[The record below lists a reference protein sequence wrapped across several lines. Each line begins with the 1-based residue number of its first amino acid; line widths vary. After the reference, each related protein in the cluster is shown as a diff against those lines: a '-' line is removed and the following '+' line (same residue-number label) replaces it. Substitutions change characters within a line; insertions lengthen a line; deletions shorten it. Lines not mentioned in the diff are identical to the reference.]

1 MAQPVPNPPKSILW
15 VDDEGE
21 LLEPHR
27 IFLRSKGFTVEWAS
41 NADDA
46 VELLRRHSFDIML
59 LDEQMPGKRGLE
71 AFRDVRELA
80 PNLPVVMVTKSE
92 EDSTLKEAIGVN
104 VRDYLVKPVNPRQ
117 VLSVVTRILEG
128 PRIRQQ
134 ALARRFV
141 ERFRAMELERDPN
154 LDWRGWIERFD
165 ELMRWDVELAAA
177 GEMGLYDSLRGLY
190 ADMHREFAQFIKREY
205 PDWLKNLEGNRP
217 PLSVD
222 IVSEFLLPIMQRDR
236 AAVFVVVDCLRLDQ
250 WRVLEPLLS
259 PYFEVETTHYFAV
272 LPTATP
278 FSRNAL
284 FSGLFPGEIAARLP
298 DLWGNP
304 DREDESLNA
313 HEKELLENHL
323 EEITGSKIPVRY
335 QKISTS
341 ANSDELERHL
351 GTAIAPEGI
360 SAFVFNF
367 VDLLT
372 HGRSESQIL
381 YEVARDEIALRQI
394 TRQWFQRS
402 ALFSVLKEA
411 SRRKISVLLTTDH
424 GSIHCNTPAT
434 VYAKRDASSNLRYK
448 FGEDLRSERPD
459 QALLFTNEDT
469 LRLPRRG
476 AGSNTLLATNDCFF
490 VYPTKLREYQSRYR
504 GSFLHGGVTPEEVI
518 LPLALLTPTTR
529 R

>member
-1 MAQPVPNPPKSILW
+1 MAQPVTQPPKSILW

-27 IFLRSKGFTVEWAS
+27 IFLRSKGFNVEWAS

-46 VELLRRHSFDIML
+46 VELLRRHSFDILL

-165 ELMRWDVELAAA
+165 ELMRWDVDLAAA

-190 ADMHREFAQFIKREY
+190 ADMHREFAQYIKREY
-205 PDWLKNLEGNRP
+205 PGWLANLEGNRP

-250 WRVLEPLLS
+250 WRVLEPLLA
-259 PYFEVETTHYFAV
+259 PFFEVETTHYFAV

-278 FSRNAL
+278 YSRNAL

-323 EEITGSKIPVRY
+323 EELTGSKIPVRY

-351 GTAIAPEGI
+351 GTAIAPDGI

-411 SRRKISVLLTTDH
+411 ARRKISVLLTTDH

-434 VYAKRDASSNLRYK
+434 VFAKRDASANLRYK
-448 FGEDLRSERPD
+448 FGEDLRSERPE
-459 QALLFTNEDT
+459 QALMFPSEDA

-476 AGSNTLLATNDCFF
+476 AGGNTLLATGDCFF

-518 LPLALLTPTTR
+518 LPLALLTPTAR

>member
-27 IFLRSKGFTVEWAS
+27 IFLRSKGFAVEWAS

-165 ELMRWDVELAAA
+165 ELMRWDVDLAAA

-190 ADMHREFAQFIKREY
+190 ADMHREFANYIRDEY
-205 PDWLKNLEGNRP
+205 PGWLANLEGNRP

-250 WRVLEPLLS
+250 WRVLEPLLA
-259 PYFEVETTHYFAV
+259 PYFDVETTHYFAV

-278 FSRNAL
+278 YSRNAL

-298 DLWGNP
+298 DWWGNP

-313 HEKELLENHL
+313 HEKDLLENHL
-323 EEITGSKIPVRY
+323 EEITGAKVPVRY
-335 QKISTS
+335 QKISTA

-351 GTAIAPEGI
+351 GTAIAPDGI

-434 VYAKRDASSNLRYK
+434 VFAKRDATSNLRYK
-448 FGEDLRSERPD
+448 FGEDLRSERAD
-459 QALLFTNEDT
+459 QALLFPNEDA

-476 AGSNTLLATNDCFF
+476 AGGNTLLATGDCFF

-518 LPLALLTPTTR
+518 LPLALLTPTAR

>member
-1 MAQPVPNPPKSILW
+1 MAQPVIQPPKSILW

-27 IFLRSKGFTVEWAS
+27 IFLRSKGYAVEWAS

-46 VELLRRHSFDIML
+46 VELLRRHSYDILL

-80 PNLPVVMVTKSE
+80 PNMPVVMVTKSE
-92 EDSTLKEAIGVN
+92 EDATLKEAISVN
-104 VRDYLVKPVNPRQ
+104 VRDYLVKPINPRQ
-117 VLSVVTRILEG
+117 VLTVVTRILEG

-134 ALARRFV
+134 ALARSFV
-141 ERFRAMELERDPN
+141 ERFRSMELDRDRN
-154 LDWRGWIERFD
+154 LDWRAWIERYD
-165 ELMRWDVELAAA
+165 ELMRWDVDLAAA

-190 ADMHREFAQFIKREY
+190 ADMHREFAQFMKQEY
-205 PDWLKNLEGNRP
+205 PLWLQNLEGNRP

-236 AAVFVVVDCLRLDQ
+236 AAVFVVIDCLRLDQ
-250 WRVLEPLLS
+250 WRVLEPLLA
-259 PYFEVETTHYFAV
+259 PYFDVETTHYYAV

-278 FSRNAL
+278 YSRNAL

-313 HEKELLENHL
+313 HEKELLEAHL
-323 EEITGSKIPVRY
+323 EELTGGRIPVRY
-335 QKISTS
+335 QKIST
-341 ANSDELERHL
+341 AGNSDELERHL

-381 YEVARDEIALRQI
+381 YEVARDEIALRAI
-394 TRQWFQRS
+394 TRQWFHRS

-411 SRRKISVLLTTDH
+411 SRRRISVLLTTDH

-434 VYAKRDASSNLRYK
+434 VFAKRDASANLRYK
-448 FGEDLRSERPD
+448 FGEDLRAERPE
-459 QALLFTNEDT
+459 QALLFTNEDM

-504 GSFLHGGVTPEEVI
+504 GSFLHGGVSPEEVI
-518 LPLALLTPTTR
+518 LPLALLTPTPR